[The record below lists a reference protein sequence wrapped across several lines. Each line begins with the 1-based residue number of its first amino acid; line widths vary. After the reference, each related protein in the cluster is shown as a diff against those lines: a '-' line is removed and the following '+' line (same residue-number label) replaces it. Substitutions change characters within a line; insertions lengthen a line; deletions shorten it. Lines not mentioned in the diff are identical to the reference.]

1 MENSHIATGRGL
13 QRWAIPTGPAPVRA
27 VPIDIDGRYRSR
39 AHVAP
44 AQTVSNDYTQIAT
57 THARVGKG
65 CRWNQPQ
72 GYSIVSYSK
81 IQQDCHVAYTISYY
95 LDETSSLVHNIVLRY
110 PRHHVFIN
118 LFHVL

>member
-44 AQTVSNDYTQIAT
+44 YQ
-57 THARVGKG
+57 
-65 CRWNQPQ
+65 
-72 GYSIVSYSK
+72 
-81 IQQDCHVAYTISYY
+81 
-95 LDETSSLVHNIVLRY
+95 
-110 PRHHVFIN
+110 PRHSVTTTRKSLPPTPGSVRAAVGTSLKAIP
-118 LFHVL
+118 